1 MKSELPKWVTRSN
14 NNLLSEHLLYPIV
27 TINSLP
33 RLTCDQIVQVTVIS
47 NAMTVDNSP
56 RA

>member
-47 NAMTVDNSP
+47 NAMTMDNSP